1 MCDGAG
7 GRRKEMK
14 QNWTWERG
22 KSRQQTG
29 RNKTCCEDL
38 AIPAMAKEVFV
49 GDGLDSRDKHHRN
62 GLIDI

>member
-1 MCDGAG
+1 
-7 GRRKEMK
+7 MK